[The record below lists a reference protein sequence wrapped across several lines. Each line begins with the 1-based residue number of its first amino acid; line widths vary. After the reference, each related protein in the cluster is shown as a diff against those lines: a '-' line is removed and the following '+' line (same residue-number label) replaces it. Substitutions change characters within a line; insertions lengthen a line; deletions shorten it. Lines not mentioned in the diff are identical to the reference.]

1 MKVIILAGG
10 LGTRLSEYTKTIPKP
25 MVKVAGYPIILHIM
39 SHYISYGFKKFYIA
53 AGYKGYVIK
62 KYFKNFKKEGKFFKY
77 KVFNKSCEISILNTG
92 RNTLT
97 GGRLKRLEN
106 FIDENENFFFT
117 YGDGL
122 SSVNLKSLLRYHKK
136 RKKIITVTAVR
147 PPARFGEL
155 QIFKDSV
162 VSFKEKPQ
170 TNSGWIN
177 GGFFVAKK
185 DFFKFIRNDE
195 DILEKTPLEK
205 VLKIG
210 QLNAYKHHGFWKCMD
225 TLRDKEVIE
234 EILQNKKL

>member
-39 SHYISYGFKKFYIA
+39 SHYIKYGFYKFYIA

-62 KYFKNFKKEGKFFKY
+62 KYFKNFKKEGKFFKH
-77 KVFNKSCEISILNTG
+77 KVFKKSCEISIINTG
-92 RNTLT
+92 LNTLT

-117 YGDGL
+117 YGDGV
-122 SSVNLKSLLRYHKK
+122 SSVNLKSLLKYHKK
-136 RKKIITVTAVR
+136 KKKIITVTAVR

-155 QIFKDSV
+155 RIINDRV

-177 GGFFVAKK
+177 GGFFVARKK
-185 DFFKFIRNDE
+185 FFKFIKNDK
-195 DILEKTPLEK
+195 DILEKKPLEK
-205 VLKIG
+205 ALKIG
-210 QLNAYKHHGFWKCMD
+210 QLNAYKHSGFWKCMD
-225 TLRDKEVIE
+225 TIRDKQVIE
-234 EILQNKKL
+234 EILKNKKL